1 MQRLKLFGG
10 VSIETEDG
18 PLTGRAVQRRRLSL
32 LALLGAAHPG
42 GMSRDRVV
50 DYLWPEAEGE
60 NGRRFLSD
68 SVYRINDALGG
79 DVIVAAAD
87 EIRLNTERLPSDL
100 IEFEEALARGDRERA
115 VAAYSGPFLDGF
127 FLSGAREFERWI
139 DGERDRLARSYAAA
153 LEALAESAELECAVS
168 GAAVA
173 WWRKLAVHDP
183 YNSRVALR
191 LMQSL
196 DRAGERAAAIQHARV
211 HETMLAH
218 ELEIELD
225 PAIRG
230 FVEELRSAPS
240 APTNLTPTPT
250 TGPKSETK
258 TSPDVALEEPLVV
271 GPSTAIAPTV
281 MSSIPLAPRRIR
293 QRGVAFVGVFT
304 AVAALIAVAMVAR
317 ASRNSRPPTPT
328 PAVAVATSPRTI
340 AVLPFE
346 NLSADRHNQYLS
358 DGMTEELI
366 TALGRLKGVGVASRT
381 SVFALKGAALDVRE
395 IGRRLGVGSVVEGSV
410 RKSGSRIRIAV
421 QLVNTS
427 TGYTVW
433 SDEYDRE
440 LADEF
445 AIERD
450 VSHAIV
456 TNLIGALAGDG
467 SGPLA
472 KSSTPESPELV
483 ATNPFHPERAS
494 EKTHLLTEILRLD
507 RRLAK

>member
-79 DVIVAAAD
+79 DVIVAAAG

-100 IEFEEALARGDRERA
+100 MEFEEALARGDRERA

-173 WWRKLAVHDP
+173 WWRKLAAHDP

-230 FVEELRSAPS
+230 FLEELRSAPS
-240 APTNLTPTPT
+240 APSNPSPNPT
-250 TGPKSETK
+250 TGPTPATN

-281 MSSIPLAPRRIR
+281 VSSIPLAPRRIR

-317 ASRNSRPPTPT
+317 SSRNSRP
-328 PAVAVATSPRTI
+328 PAVAVATSPHTI

-346 NLSADRHNQYLS
+346 NLSADRDNQYFS

-366 TALGRLKGVGVASRT
+366 TALGKLKGVGVASRT

-410 RKSGSRIRIAV
+410 RKSGSRIRIAA
-421 QLVNTS
+421 QLVNTA
-427 TGYTVW
+427 TGYTMW

-440 LADEF
+440 LEDEF
-445 AIERD
+445 AIQRD

-456 TNLIGALAGDG
+456 TNLIGALVGEG

-472 KSSTPESPELV
+472 KSSTTESPELV
-483 ATNPFHPERAS
+483 ATNPFRPERAS
-494 EKTHLLTEILRLD
+494 EKTHLLTEILRLN